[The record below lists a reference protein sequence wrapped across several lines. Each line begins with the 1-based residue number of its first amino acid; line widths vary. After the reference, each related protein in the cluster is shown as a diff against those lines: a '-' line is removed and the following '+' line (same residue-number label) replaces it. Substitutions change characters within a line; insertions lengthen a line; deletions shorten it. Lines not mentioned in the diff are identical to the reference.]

1 VTASFNKRW
10 QEISDHWVAFVRLF
24 SAAAGRWNSLI
35 FYCGLNYRVVQWAR
49 RFKAQLDWPKT
60 RNHMRK
66 PVGSTLARSMMLGLA
81 LVPVWPV
88 FAAQATTCGERIA
101 KLQIELRQAD
111 ADRRILSARE
121 STAATMHRQPTP
133 ESIARAEMQ
142 VREHLASRLEAARKL
157 NSEGKESKCLEA
169 LGRFADDDGGGASR

>member
-1 VTASFNKRW
+1 
-10 QEISDHWVAFVRLF
+10 
-24 SAAAGRWNSLI
+24 
-35 FYCGLNYRVVQWAR
+35 
-49 RFKAQLDWPKT
+49 
-60 RNHMRK
+60 MRK
-66 PVGSTLARSMMLGLA
+66 PVGSTLARSMMLGLV

-111 ADRRILSARE
+111 ADRRVLSARE